1 MANRGQKVLE
11 YTIIGKV
18 QIPAET
24 PGEIEKTLAP
34 IRKVIA
40 AAGGTMK
47 TPSVRT
53 RSVAA
58 VTAQQATQAQEAA
71 E

>member
-1 MANRGQKVLE
+1 MAKKSKVLE

-40 AAGGTMK
+40 AAGGTMQ

-58 VTAQQATQAQEAA
+58 ATTGQAQETAA